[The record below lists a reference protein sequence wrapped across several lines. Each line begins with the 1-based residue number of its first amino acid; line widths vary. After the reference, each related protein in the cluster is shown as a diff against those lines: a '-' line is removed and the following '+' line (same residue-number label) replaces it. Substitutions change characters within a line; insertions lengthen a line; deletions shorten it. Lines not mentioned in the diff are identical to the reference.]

1 MFRLIRALA
10 AHIDFEY
17 MGDRCVRFAAVYA
30 NSTGDL
36 IRIDIN
42 VEDKKRNQ
50 LCTNRSHNR
59 FFTSFFTRLFH
70 MNS

>member
-42 VEDKKRNQ
+42 VQERKEINCVLIGR
-50 LCTNRSHNR
+50 TIV
-59 FFTSFFTRLFH
+59 FFTSFLIRLFH